1 MRRRDV
7 LAVLAGVGLHGPIA
21 AFAQQ
26 AERIRVIGVLAGL
39 AQGDPSHPPRI
50 AAFEQGLRALGWSE
64 GRNLRIHYR
73 FAAGADTLPALARE
87 MVELQPDVIVAG
99 SGFVAQAL
107 LRETRTL
114 PIVFVTAADPVGDG
128 YAASLARPGGNAT
141 GFSNNLATMGGK
153 WLELLK
159 EIAPGIGRVG
169 ILFNPATAPAS
180 GAYFMP
186 TLQAAAASLT
196 MQTFAAQVGSP
207 AEIEATLAGFGS
219 GRRTGL
225 VVMPDNFTSL
235 HRKTIVAQA
244 ARNRLPAVY
253 PFRYFATEGGLISY
267 GADLLDLYRRVPSYV
282 DRILRGAKPAELPV
296 QTPTKID
303 LVVNLKTARDLG
315 LTVPRIMMARADE
328 VIE

>member
-7 LAVLAGVGLHGPIA
+7 LAFLAGVGFVGPIA

-26 AERIRVIGVLAGL
+26 PERVRVIGVLAGL
-39 AQGDPSHPPRI
+39 AEGDPSHPPRI
-50 AAFEQGLRALGWSE
+50 AAFEQGLRALGW
-64 GRNLRIHYR
+64 GAGNLRIHYR
-73 FAAGADTLPALARE
+73 FADGPDHLPTLAKEL
-87 MVELQPDVIVAG
+87 VELQPDVIVAG
-99 SGFVAQAL
+99 SGFVVPAL

-128 YAASLARPGGNAT
+128 YAASLARPGGNVT

-159 EIAPGIGRVG
+159 EIAPAVGRVG

-180 GAYFMP
+180 GSYFMP
-186 TLQAAAASLT
+186 TLETAAVSLAVKP
-196 MQTFAAQVGSP
+196 FPARVASP
-207 AEIEATLAGFGS
+207 ADIESALAAFERQPG
-219 GRRTGL
+219 TGL
-225 VVMPDNFTSL
+225 IVMPDNFTSM
-235 HRKTIVAQA
+235 HRKLIVAQA
-244 ARNRLPAVY
+244 ARNRVPAIY
-253 PFRYFATEGGLISY
+253 PFRYFATDGGLISY

-282 DRILRGAKPAELPV
+282 DRILRGAKPSELPV
-296 QTPTKID
+296 QAPTKID

-315 LTVPRIMMARADE
+315 LTVPRIMLARANE